1 MCGIVGLLH
10 HDPAHPVD
18 RSQLLRMS
26 DAIRHRGPDDAGLHL
41 DGPVGLA
48 MRRLAIIDVAGG
60 HQPILNEDR
69 SAAIVLNGEIYNYRP
84 LQQALRA
91 RGHRFGSTGDTETV
105 LHLYEEEGEECVTQ
119 LRGMFAFAIW
129 DQRRGHLFLAR
140 DRFGI
145 KPLYYHLAPW
155 GIAFA
160 SELKAL
166 LAAGCSDG
174 ALDWEGLDAFLEL
187 GYLPAPFTPF
197 VDIRKLMPGH
207 TLTWSPGALPSIRR
221 YWDLPRQQVV
231 APPGLPQRV
240 REWIDDSVAA
250 HLVSDVPVAAFLS
263 GGLDSSAVVASMA
276 RQGTPPDAFTV
287 RYGGTGAESADE
299 TPLAGALAERYGV
312 RLNVVDV
319 HPALDEI
326 LEPIAWALD
335 EPLADDSVIP
345 TWHLSQAVGAR
356 YKVVLTGIGG
366 DELFAGYRRHLALR
380 WSGLYGALPALLRG
394 GISAL
399 AERIGE
405 PRTGGLGVDRLKRF
419 VRIGDGDDAQ
429 RFLAMVR
436 RLPARE
442 RAALATASVTGGGA
456 GDAAERIFRAHHD
469 QAGRPSGVGAG
480 LYLDYKTFL
489 PDDILALSDR
499 ISMAHGLEVRV
510 PFVDHRLVESVFPL
524 PDRAK
529 VGWGRAKALLRRAL
543 APQLPSAHLRAP
555 KRGFVG
561 PMASWLRH
569 ELRPMLMD
577 ELSPSRLARLGHFD
591 PQIVERLLLEH
602 DRGQQNRETIL
613 WALLTFSLWHRLYC
627 EEGLRTSTAPLT
639 AGRAVAPTPR

>member
-18 RSQLLRMS
+18 RMRLLRMS

-41 DGPVGLA
+41 DGPIGLA
-48 MRRLAIIDVAGG
+48 MRRLSIIDVAGG

-69 SAAIVLNGEIYNYRP
+69 TAAIVLNGEIYNYRP
-84 LQQALRA
+84 LQQALQA
-91 RGHRFGSTGDTETV
+91 KGHRFSSTGDTETV
-105 LHLYEEEGEECVTQ
+105 LHLYEEEGESCVSR
-119 LRGMFAFAIW
+119 LRGMFAFAVW

-166 LAAGCSDG
+166 LAAGCTDG

-197 VDIRKLMPGH
+197 TDIRKLMPGH
-207 TLTWSPGALPSIRR
+207 TLTWTPGSLPSIRR
-221 YWDLPRQQVV
+221 YWDLPRQQVR
-231 APPGLPQRV
+231 APAALPERV
-240 REWIDDSVAA
+240 RGWIDDSVAA
-250 HLVSDVPVAAFLS
+250 HMVSDVPIAAFLS

-276 RQGTPPDAFTV
+276 RQGAPPDAFTV
-287 RYGGTGAESADE
+287 RYQGSGAEAADE
-299 TPLAGALAERYGV
+299 SALARTLADRYGA
-312 RLNVVDV
+312 RLRVVDV

-335 EPLADDSVIP
+335 EPIADDSAIP

-356 YKVVLTGIGG
+356 YKVALTGIGG

-380 WSGLYGALPALLRG
+380 WTGLYGALPGLLRG

-405 PRTGGLGVDRLKRF
+405 PRTGGLGVDRFKRF
-419 VRIGDGDDAQ
+419 VRIGDGDHAE

-436 RLPARE
+436 RLPAGE
-442 RAALATASVTGGGA
+442 RAVLARASARSGVADGTAARVFGA
-456 GDAAERIFRAHHD
+456 HYD
-469 QAGRPSGVGAG
+469 QAGRPSGIGAG

-529 VGWGRAKALLRRAL
+529 VGWGRGKALLRRAL
-543 APQLPSAHLRAP
+543 APQLPRAHLHAP

-591 PQIVERLLLEH
+591 PQLVERLLLEH
-602 DRGQQNRETIL
+602 DQGRHNRESIL

-627 EEGLRTSTAPLT
+627 EGGARSSPVTLTGRRAAAPI
-639 AGRAVAPTPR
+639 RR

>member
-10 HDPAHPVD
+10 HDPERPVD
-18 RSQLLRMS
+18 GARLHRMS
-26 DAIRHRGPDDAGLHL
+26 DAIRHRGPDDEGRHL

-60 HQPILNEDR
+60 HQPILNESR
-69 SAAIVLNGEIYNYRP
+69 SAVIVLNGEIYNYRP

-91 RGHRFGSTGDTETV
+91 TGHRFGSTGDTETV
-105 LHLYEEEGEECVTQ
+105 LHLYEDEGEACVSR

-129 DQRRGHLFLAR
+129 DRARERLLLAR

-174 ALDWEGLDAFLEL
+174 RLDWEGLDAFLEL

-197 VDIRKLMPGH
+197 ADIRKLPPGH
-207 TLTWSPGALPSIRR
+207 TLTWSPGRDPVIRR
-221 YWDLPRQQVV
+221 YWDLPRHRIDT
-231 APPGLPQRV
+231 PPGLPGRV
-240 REWIDDSVAA
+240 RGWIDDTVSA

-276 RQGTPPDAFTV
+276 RLGAPPEAFTV
-287 RYGGTGAESADE
+287 RYGGSGAEGTDE
-299 TPLAGALAERYGV
+299 TALARTLADRYGAT
-312 RLNVVDV
+312 LNVVDV

-335 EPLADDSVIP
+335 EPLADDSAIP
-345 TWHLSQAVGAR
+345 TWHLSRAVGAR
-356 YKVVLTGIGG
+356 FKVALTGIGG

-380 WSGLYGALPALLRG
+380 WSGLYGALPGLLRG

-399 AERIGE
+399 VERIGE
-405 PRTGGLGVDRLKRF
+405 PRTGGLGIDRLKRF
-419 VRIGDGDDAQ
+419 ARIGDGDAAQ

-436 RLPARE
+436 RLPAAE
-442 RAALATASVTGGGA
+442 RATLAGAAVRSGGG
-456 GDAAERIFRAHHD
+456 GTAARLFGAHYD
-469 QAGRPSGVGAG
+469 QAGSPGGVSAG

-510 PFVDHRLVESVFPL
+510 PFVDHQLVESVFPL
-524 PDRAK
+524 PDQAK
-529 VGWGRAKALLRRAL
+529 VGWGRGKALLRRAL
-543 APQLPSAHLRAP
+543 APRLPREHLHAP

-569 ELRPMLMD
+569 ELRPVLMD
-577 ELSPSRLARLGHFD
+577 ELSPSRLARLGYFD
-591 PQIVERLLLEH
+591 PQAVERLVVDH
-602 DRGQQNRETIL
+602 DRGLQNRETIL

-627 EEGLRTSTAPLT
+627 EQGLRTSPPTLT
-639 AGRAVAPTPR
+639 PPRPAATTP